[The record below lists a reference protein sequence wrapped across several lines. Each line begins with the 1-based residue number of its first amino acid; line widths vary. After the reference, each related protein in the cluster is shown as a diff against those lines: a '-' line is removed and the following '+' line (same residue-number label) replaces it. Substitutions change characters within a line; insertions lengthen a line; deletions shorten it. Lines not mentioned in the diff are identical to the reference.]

1 MRWLISAC
9 NVLCLIVSAG
19 SAQGQ
24 VVTDVKGGDE
34 IVVAGLGKI
43 KLIAIEDTDPGPF
56 SLGGNTAPPARTDP
70 ENQAPPTAAGGVV
83 GGGRE
88 PPPRDRRRHRVRGQP
103 VRHAKHPPVDD
114 KKKGAYV
121 FVDGVLVNAELVRQ
135 GRAKVD
141 RSRNY
146 VHAQELLQ
154 AEQQAK
160 ESGVGIWTTTS
171 RP

>member
-1 MRWLISAC
+1 M
-9 NVLCLIVSAG
+9 LCLLVVSAG
-19 SAQGQ
+19 LAQGQ

-83 GGGRE
+83 AFGRE
-88 PPPRDRRRHRVRGQP
+88 QPARDLLRKLVLGKQVRIEYDP
-103 VRHAKHPPVDD
+103 LVDD